1 MLVKA
6 ADVSSRGSTS
16 SPRSPRRV
24 FLAAAL
30 LATAALLARPERA
43 RAQAPGVDAAD
54 VAAVMDD
61 LFRSKHST
69 GKLRLVV
76 IKPERTTELSMRVWT
91 QGEEKA
97 LVRIEAPARER
108 GVATLRVEQNL
119 WQFMPK
125 ISRTIR
131 IPPSMLLSS
140 WMGSDFTND
149 DLVRTNSYRRDF
161 DAKLVGPAED
171 PKGFL
176 VTFTEK
182 EGRVGLWKRI
192 DVVMR
197 QDGAVPLAAKYYDR
211 KGRLARTM
219 TFSEVKTFDGRSVP
233 THLVLTTTEHP
244 EKRSELHYDDLD
256 FSSDV
261 PDNLFSLSELERRR

>member
-1 MLVKA
+1 
-6 ADVSSRGSTS
+6 
-16 SPRSPRRV
+16 
-24 FLAAAL
+24 
-30 LATAALLARPERA
+30 
-43 RAQAPGVDAAD
+43 
-54 VAAVMDD
+54 
-61 LFRSKHST
+61 
-69 GKLRLVV
+69 LVV

-219 TFSEVKTFDGRSVP
+219 TFSEVKT
-233 THLVLTTTEHP
+233 
-244 EKRSELHYDDLD
+244 
-256 FSSDV
+256 
-261 PDNLFSLSELERRR
+261 

>member
-1 MLVKA
+1 
-6 ADVSSRGSTS
+6 
-16 SPRSPRRV
+16 V

>member
-97 LVRIEAPARER
+97 LVRIEAE
-108 GVATLRVEQNL
+108 L
-119 WQFMPK
+119 PK
-125 ISRTIR
+125 T
-131 IPPSMLLSS
+131 
-140 WMGSDFTND
+140 
-149 DLVRTNSYRRDF
+149 V
-161 DAKLVGPAED
+161 
-171 PKGFL
+171 
-176 VTFTEK
+176 
-182 EGRVGLWKRI
+182 
-192 DVVMR
+192 
-197 QDGAVPLAAKYYDR
+197 
-211 KGRLARTM
+211 
-219 TFSEVKTFDGRSVP
+219 
-233 THLVLTTTEHP
+233 
-244 EKRSELHYDDLD
+244 
-256 FSSDV
+256 
-261 PDNLFSLSELERRR
+261 